1 MQQHENKSKQ
11 IFQQV
16 TEYYTE
22 KERLKEEIGGY
33 KKKIVEKEKELSE
46 QGLKMFEIEKLV
58 GDRQKENE
66 K

>member
-1 MQQHENKSKQ
+1 M
-11 IFQQV
+11 
-16 TEYYTE
+16 
-22 KERLKEEIGGY
+22 
-33 KKKIVEKEKELSE
+33 EKEKELSE